1 MPPEKAKCFS
11 MNTFRNIGMFNSIVN
26 ILTDFLFASLPVPL
40 IWELQVN
47 LRTKLTLASILSLG
61 FFASAAAIV
70 KCVKQWNVLEDPDW
84 TVYVPLLWTPYPFT
98 ITDYGS
104 PLQARFL

>member
-1 MPPEKAKCFS
+1 

-26 ILTDFLFASLPVPL
+26 IITDFLFASLPVPL

-84 TVYVPLLWTPYPFT
+84 TVYAPFS
-98 ITDYGS
+98 IHDLNHY
-104 PLQARFL
+104 